1 MALIPPFFIDCVAA
15 IGTGDSESER
25 RWVASGFLYGCRLPD
40 GVNKQRQYQVYL
52 VTNRHVL
59 TGMDKAQ
66 LRFNPI
72 DNKNARE
79 FMLDLI
85 NDSGKPLWFTHPD
98 DRIDVAVAPINFD
111 LLQDR
116 GMQVAYFENDHHGA
130 TIELLNQVGVT
141 EGDFAYVL
149 GFPMGLVGGHRNS
162 VIVRSGT
169 LARIRDVL
177 AGSNTAFLVDAFV
190 FPGNSGGPVILK
202 PEALAIEGTAAQ
214 TMPYLIGVVQAYVP
228 YEDVAVSVQTGR
240 PRIVFE
246 ENAGLAAV
254 LPVDFI
260 EETIAARCLP
270 QIQVSAARRDN
281 RKSTADD

>member
-1 MALIPPFFIDCVAA
+1 MALIPPFYIDCVAA
-15 IGTGDSESER
+15 IGTTDSNNELH
-25 RWVASGFLYGCRLPD
+25 WVASGFLYGWRLPS
-40 GVNKQRQYQVYL
+40 GITKEREYQVYL

-59 TGMDKAQ
+59 NGMEKAQ
-66 LRFNPI
+66 LRFNPV

-79 FMLDLI
+79 FGLDLI
-85 NDSGKPLWFTHPD
+85 GDDGRPLWFTHPD

-111 LLQDR
+111 LLQEH
-116 GMQVAYFENDHHGA
+116 GMQVSYFENDHHGA
-130 TIELLNQVGVT
+130 TIEMLKQAGVT

-190 FPGNSGGPVILK
+190 FPGNSGGPVVLK
-202 PEALAIEGTAAQ
+202 PEALAIEGTSAQ
-214 TMPYLIGVVQAYVP
+214 TMPYLIGVVHAYVP

-260 EETIAARCLP
+260 EETIAARCVP
-270 QIQVSAARRDN
+270 QIQTSATRRVKREDI
-281 RKSTADD
+281 ADD